1 MRTLVGCVVILALA
15 VTATGQD
22 KKIDGKL
29 LIGKW
34 APKEDKKGLSMT
46 LEFLK
51 DGKLALAVDFMGK
64 TEKIDGTYKLD
75 GDKLEV
81 VIKFGGDE
89 KKDTLTIKKL
99 TETELETTDSKGKTD
114 TFTKVKDK
122 K

>member
-34 APKEDKKGLSMT
+34 VPKEEKKGLSMT
-46 LEFLK
+46 LEFK
-51 DGKLALAVDFMGK
+51 KEGKLAFAVDFMGK
-64 TEKIDGTYKLD
+64 TETIDGTYKLD

-81 VIKFGGDE
+81 VIKFLGEE

-99 TETELETTDSKGKTD
+99 SETELETTDSKGKTD